1 MERHDDAHDIRKNDS
16 FLLFFFYGDA
26 GHDTLAYAY
35 NACSMYSW
43 ILCLYHEHYNDD
55 LCLAFAD

>member
-1 MERHDDAHDIRKNDS
+1 MMTHTIYEKNES
-16 FLLFFFYGDA
+16 FLLFFYGDA

-43 ILCLYHEHYNDD
+43 MLCLYHEHYNDD
-55 LCLAFAD
+55 LRLAFAD

>member
-1 MERHDDAHDIRKNDS
+1 MTTHTIYEKMTL
-16 FLLFFFYGDA
+16 FYFFFFYGDA

>member
-1 MERHDDAHDIRKNDS
+1 MTTHTIYEKMTL
-16 FLLFFFYGDA
+16 FYFFFFYGDA

-43 ILCLYHEHYNDD
+43 ISYYVYTTNTTMMIY
-55 LCLAFAD
+55 A